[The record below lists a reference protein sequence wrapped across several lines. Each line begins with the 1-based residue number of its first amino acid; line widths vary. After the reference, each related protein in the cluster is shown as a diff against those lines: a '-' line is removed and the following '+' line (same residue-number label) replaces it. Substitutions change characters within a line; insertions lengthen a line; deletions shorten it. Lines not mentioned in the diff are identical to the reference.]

1 MSRPGLWPRKQCRPT
16 DSKAEERVY
25 EALSTQLPEGWY
37 AWHSLRIHDRL
48 GIDGEGDFVIVDP
61 ERGLLVIEVKGG
73 RVEVRDGRWFQNGA
87 PMKMAPREQG
97 LGYVSHLVRQLRD
110 RGCAPP
116 SYGVVTCFP
125 DTSFEHEPDQGDVY
139 GRVLGEQD
147 LSWLREA
154 LPEVMDRALPPARE
168 GHGKW
173 IQVLHELWGET
184 WTPRLRLGQK
194 ARKDEVDRVELD
206 SKQLQ
211 ILDMLGG
218 NERLLVHGGA
228 GTGKTLL
235 ACEVAKRWAR
245 DGKSVLLLC
254 FTEPLGMW
262 LQASVDVPNVQVRTV
277 RNYARDLLRQAGQ
290 SRIGPLGSEGWEGL
304 SWKAASDVV
313 PHIDIPWDGIVLD
326 EGQDFS
332 LGDWALVE
340 ALVGKRSMWA
350 FHDTRQAFWPD
361 RSIVEDLFQARID
374 LIHNYRCPPEL
385 FAVAEAYAGNELD
398 VEAMRSAVERGH
410 LAVVPCPS
418 ESSVP
423 DKVAVELD
431 KLRGEGLRKADIAV
445 VSLRGLTADD
455 AVIRKDRLGCHAM
468 VRANDASLEDNIVAD
483 TFLRFKGLERP
494 AIVVTDLR
502 LVQDRRAQR
511 MHIALTRAMLTA
523 RVVAPKE
530 VLLEDPVLS
539 KLL

>member
-1 MSRPGLWPRKQCRPT
+1 MLRPGLWPRQQCRPT
-16 DSKAEERVY
+16 ESRAEERVY

-37 AWHSLRIHDRL
+37 AWHSLRIHDGL
-48 GIDGEGDFVIVDP
+48 GIDGEGDFVVADP
-61 ERGLLVIEVKGG
+61 ERGLLVVEVKGG
-73 RVEVRDGRWFQNGA
+73 RVEVRDGRWFQNSV
-87 PMKMAPREQG
+87 PMKAAPREQG
-97 LGYVSHLVRQLRD
+97 LGYVRRLVRQLRD
-110 RGCAPP
+110 RGCALPA
-116 SYGVVTCFP
+116 YGVATCFP
-125 DTSFEHEPDQGDVY
+125 DTAFEHEPDQGDVA

-154 LPEVMDRALPPARE
+154 LPAVMDRALPPAR
-168 GHGKW
+168 GGRGAW
-173 IQVLHELWGET
+173 IAALHELWGET

-206 SKQLQ
+206 AQQLRV
-211 ILDMLGG
+211 LDMLNG

-245 DGKSVLLLC
+245 EGRSVLLLC

-262 LQASVDVPNVQVRTV
+262 LRASLEVPNVQVWTV
-277 RNYARDLLRQAGQ
+277 RNFARDLLLQAGVGD
-290 SRIGPLGSEGWEGL
+290 SEPLGSEGWENL
-304 SWKAASDVV
+304 PWKAASDIV
-313 PHIDIPWDGIVLD
+313 PHIEIPWDGIAID

-340 ALVGKRSMWA
+340 ALAGKGRLWA
-350 FHDTRQAFWPD
+350 FHDLKQAFWPD
-361 RSIVEDLFQARID
+361 RSIVEDLFQARFN
-374 LIHNYRCPPEL
+374 LILNYRCPPEL
-385 FAVAEAYAGNELD
+385 FAVAEAYAGRELE
-398 VEAMRSAVERGH
+398 VTALRSAVEKGQ

-418 ESSVP
+418 ETSVP

-431 KLRGEGLRKADIAV
+431 KLRGEGLQAADIAV
-445 VSLRGLTADD
+445 VSLRGQTAHD
-455 AVIRKDRLGCHAM
+455 AVIRKERLGRHAT
-468 VRANDASLEDNIVAD
+468 VRASDSSLENNIVAD

-502 LVQDRRAQR
+502 LVQDRRDLR
-511 MHIALTRAMLTA
+511 MHIALTRANLTA
-523 RVVAPKE
+523 RVIAPRE
-530 VLLEDPVLS
+530 VLLEDRVLS